1 MAADKPDRTKGNL
14 AGALGSPGLGDGWCC
29 LLRAPWAVRAGDG
42 PDHDLPFQ
50 QNGFEPDQ
58 HAWVVQR
65 DVGVGAVIVDQDAD
79 LAGVSHRARAMPALY
94 ADR

>member
-1 MAADKPDRTKGNL
+1 M
-14 AGALGSPGLGDGWCC
+14 GDGWCC
-29 LLRAPWAVRAGDG
+29 LLRAQWAVRAGNG

-65 DVGVGAVIVDQDAD
+65 DVGVGAVIVDQDED
-79 LAGVSHRARAMPALY
+79 LAGGVLSHKARAMPALY